1 MPRPLLVVPLDGS
14 ELAERALPYAVRLA
28 AARGGQLALVRVAL
42 GPPPSGF
49 DWEDQQVAAVD
60 EAEAYVSRVADKLA
74 VTELPI
80 QTIAPYGHAAAQIA
94 KLSEELGATAVVM
107 ATHGRTGLPHLLY
120 GSVAEALLAR
130 SRVPVL
136 LVPAKPGQAP
146 MSPFDPIAPR
156 IVVALDGSAFA
167 EAALPTAR
175 EMVGP
180 GGELILVRVEL
191 PPDRVQRDTSGKV
204 VAYLDQ
210 LEAGFRREATN
221 YLDSV
226 AGQLK
231 RDASGLRMSVL
242 VRVGEPA
249 QGIVLAA
256 AERAADLVVMAT
268 HGRTGLRRA
277 VLGSVAGEV
286 VRTGSTPVLLVHP
299 TGPSVTE
306 QQDTMLAATV

>member
-1 MPRPLLVVPLDGS
+1 MSRPVFVVPLDGS

-28 AARGGQLALVRVAL
+28 AARGGQLALIRVAL

-49 DWEDQQVAAVD
+49 DWERQQVAVVD
-60 EAEAYVSRVADKLA
+60 EAEAYLSRVADTLA
-74 VTELPI
+74 VDRLPI
-80 QTIAPYGHAAAQIA
+80 QTVVPYGHAAAQIV
-94 KLSEELGATAVVM
+94 KVTQELGAAEVVM

-120 GSVAEALLAR
+120 GSVAEAVLAR
-130 SRVPVL
+130 SRIPVL
-136 LVPAKPGQAP
+136 LVPARPGEAP
-146 MSPFDPIAPR
+146 MPPFDPIAPR
-156 IVVALDGSAFA
+156 MVVALDGSAFA
-167 EAALPTAR
+167 EAALPVAR

-180 GGELILVRVEL
+180 GGELILLRVEP
-191 PPDRVQRDTSGKV
+191 PPDRVLRDTTGKV

-221 YLDSV
+221 YLDRV
-226 AGQLK
+226 VGQLK
-231 RDASGLRMSVL
+231 RDAPGLRVSVF

-256 AERAADLVVMAT
+256 ADRSADLVVMAT

-286 VRTGSTPVLLVHP
+286 VRSGATPVLLVHP
-299 TGPSVTE
+299 SSPSGSE
-306 QQDTMLAATV
+306 QEEATLAATV